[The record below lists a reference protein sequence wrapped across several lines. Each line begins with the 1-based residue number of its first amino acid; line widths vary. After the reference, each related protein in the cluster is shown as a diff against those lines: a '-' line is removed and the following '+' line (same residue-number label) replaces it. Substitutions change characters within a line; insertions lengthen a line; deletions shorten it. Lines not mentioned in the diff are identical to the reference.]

1 MITQSRKDKKY
12 YCLNKKMV
20 SLFSRYCIIFN
31 RFNKGSEIVA
41 NKYIRKFRRLKKEGQ
56 NSTYMKNTKK
66 VLEKRAA
73 KLGIIV
79 AVILIIVGALFFY
92 KKYHKYTTYKVIEST
107 NIKGGASSK
116 YIPFGD
122 YVIKYS
128 YDGIAYIK
136 DKETVW
142 EEAYEMKQP
151 IIDVCDDY
159 VAIAD
164 KNTNDIF
171 IYNDKGRQGQ
181 VSVSYPI
188 VKLEVA
194 KQGVVAALL
203 EDKTSNYIEV
213 YDKEGKQLVSHKSI
227 IDENGYPINF
237 SMSDDGE
244 RMAVSYLT
252 VKNGSFE
259 NKIQFYDFS
268 NSGKNIENRMV
279 KEFSGYGET
288 IVPTI
293 SYVSNSQ
300 VVAIG
305 ENIVSIYKVG
315 NKDITKKDIKIKEE
329 IQKVFY
335 NDKYV
340 GLVFKN
346 ASTDRPYRI
355 EVYNSSGS
363 QILNSTVDIDFENVT
378 FAGDNILMYSD
389 MRCEILSIKG
399 VKKFQTNF
407 KGQIYGLMPYD
418 DSKTYLLMTN
428 SKIQKIRLK

>member
-1 MITQSRKDKKY
+1 
-12 YCLNKKMV
+12 MV

-66 VLEKRAA
+66 VFEKRAV

-244 RMAVSYLT
+244 RMAVF
-252 VKNGSFE
+252 V
-259 NKIQFYDFS
+259 
-268 NSGKNIENRMV
+268 
-279 KEFSGYGET
+279 
-288 IVPTI
+288 
-293 SYVSNSQ
+293 
-300 VVAIG
+300 
-305 ENIVSIYKVG
+305 
-315 NKDITKKDIKIKEE
+315 
-329 IQKVFY
+329 
-335 NDKYV
+335 
-340 GLVFKN
+340 
-346 ASTDRPYRI
+346 PYR
-355 EVYNSSGS
+355 EKMA
-363 QILNSTVDIDFENVT
+363 LLKTR
-378 FAGDNILMYSD
+378 YSI
-389 MRCEILSIKG
+389 MIFLIQG
-399 VKKFQTNF
+399 
-407 KGQIYGLMPYD
+407 
-418 DSKTYLLMTN
+418 KT
-428 SKIQKIRLK
+428 

>member
-1 MITQSRKDKKY
+1 MMSL
-12 YCLNKKMV
+12 LN
-20 SLFSRYCIIFN
+20 RYCIIFN

-41 NKYIRKFRRLKKEGQ
+41 NRYIRKLKRLKKESQ
-56 NSTYMKNTKK
+56 NSKYMESTKK
-66 VLEKRAA
+66 ILERRAV
-73 KLGIIV
+73 KLGIIALV
-79 AVILIIVGALFFY
+79 LIIIVVVMFYY
-92 KKYHKYTTYKVIEST
+92 KKYHKYSTYTVLEST
-107 NIKGGASSK
+107 NIKGGVSSK

-128 YDGIAYIK
+128 YDGISYINGK
-136 DKETVW
+136 DTIW

-151 IIDVCDDY
+151 IIDVCDKY

-181 VSVSYPI
+181 VTVSYPI
-188 VKLEVA
+188 VKIEVA

-203 EDKTSNYIEV
+203 EDNTSNYIEV

-237 SMSDDGE
+237 SISDDGE
-244 RMAVSYLT
+244 KMAVSYLK
-252 VKNGSFE
+252 VKSGSFE

-268 NSGKNIENRMV
+268 NSGKNVENRMV
-279 KEFSGYGET
+279 KEFNGYGET

-293 SYVSNSQ
+293 SYVSQNQ
-300 VVAIG
+300 VVAVG
-305 ENIVSIYKVG
+305 ENIVSIYKIN
-315 NKDITKKDIKIKEE
+315 NKNITKKDITIKEE
-329 IQKVFY
+329 IRKIFY
-335 NDKYV
+335 SDRYI

-346 ASTDRPYRI
+346 SGSERPYRI
-355 EVYNSSGS
+355 EVYSLGGS
-363 QILNSTVDIDFENVT
+363 KVLNCTVDMDFENIS

-389 MRCEILSIKG
+389 MECQILSVKG

-418 DSKTYLLMTN
+418 DSRTYLLMTS

>member
-1 MITQSRKDKKY
+1 MKSWQINTLENSEDWKRRSKFYIYEKY
-12 YCLNKKMV
+12 QKGVWEKGCKAWNNSSCDFDYCWSV
-20 SLFSRYCIIFN
+20 
-31 RFNKGSEIVA
+31 
-41 NKYIRKFRRLKKEGQ
+41 
-56 NSTYMKNTKK
+56 
-66 VLEKRAA
+66 VL
-73 KLGIIV
+73 LQ
-79 AVILIIVGALFFY
+79 
-92 KKYHKYTTYKVIEST
+92 KYHKYTTYKIIEST

-305 ENIVSIYKVG
+305 EDIVSIYKVG
-315 NKDITKKDIKIKEE
+315 NKDITK
-329 IQKVFY
+329 
-335 NDKYV
+335 
-340 GLVFKN
+340 
-346 ASTDRPYRI
+346 RI
-355 EVYNSSGS
+355 
-363 QILNSTVDIDFENVT
+363 
-378 FAGDNILMYSD
+378 
-389 MRCEILSIKG
+389 
-399 VKKFQTNF
+399 
-407 KGQIYGLMPYD
+407 
-418 DSKTYLLMTN
+418 
-428 SKIQKIRLK
+428 

>member
-1 MITQSRKDKKY
+1 M
-12 YCLNKKMV
+12 
-20 SLFSRYCIIFN
+20 
-31 RFNKGSEIVA
+31 
-41 NKYIRKFRRLKKEGQ
+41 
-56 NSTYMKNTKK
+56 
-66 VLEKRAA
+66 
-73 KLGIIV
+73 
-79 AVILIIVGALFFY
+79 
-92 KKYHKYTTYKVIEST
+92 
-107 NIKGGASSK
+107 
-116 YIPFGD
+116 
-122 YVIKYS
+122 
-128 YDGIAYIK
+128 
-136 DKETVW
+136 
-142 EEAYEMKQP
+142 
-151 IIDVCDDY
+151 
-159 VAIAD
+159 AIAD

-293 SYVSNSQ
+293 S
-300 VVAIG
+300 
-305 ENIVSIYKVG
+305 
-315 NKDITKKDIKIKEE
+315 
-329 IQKVFY
+329 
-335 NDKYV
+335 
-340 GLVFKN
+340 
-346 ASTDRPYRI
+346 
-355 EVYNSSGS
+355 
-363 QILNSTVDIDFENVT
+363 
-378 FAGDNILMYSD
+378 
-389 MRCEILSIKG
+389 
-399 VKKFQTNF
+399 
-407 KGQIYGLMPYD
+407 
-418 DSKTYLLMTN
+418 
-428 SKIQKIRLK
+428 

>member
-1 MITQSRKDKKY
+1 MT
-12 YCLNKKMV
+12 M
-20 SLFSRYCIIFN
+20 LF
-31 RFNKGSEIVA
+31 
-41 NKYIRKFRRLKKEGQ
+41 
-56 NSTYMKNTKK
+56 
-66 VLEKRAA
+66 
-73 KLGIIV
+73 
-79 AVILIIVGALFFY
+79 
-92 KKYHKYTTYKVIEST
+92 
-107 NIKGGASSK
+107 
-116 YIPFGD
+116 
-122 YVIKYS
+122 KYS

-305 ENIVSIYKVG
+305 EDIVSIYKVG

-363 QILNSTVDIDFENVT
+363 QILNSTVDMDFENVT